1 MTVSFCIYGLK
12 TRIIVGGDDLAGILI
27 DAASRSP
34 AEGLRNGDVLVA
46 AESAVATAEGRLVRL
61 SDIVPSQKA
70 RDLADRYDMDDR
82 IVEVVLR
89 ESDEVVGGIP
99 GFLLTMKGGTLLP
112 NAGVDA
118 SNAPEG
124 FVVPLPA
131 DPNASALALRRAIES
146 RCRIRCGVIVADS
159 RTHAMRLGCSG
170 VAIGVAGIAAV
181 VDERGRRDLFGR
193 ELHVTQR
200 AVADNLASAAEI
212 VMGEADES
220 MPAAIVRGLGIPI
233 VEEIGIA
240 AIEPSQCLFM
250 GVALHADP
258 AVLDRED
265 ESERT

>member
-1 MTVSFCIYGLK
+1 MTTSFCLYGLK

-27 DAASRSP
+27 EAASRSP
-34 AEGLRNGDVLVA
+34 AAGIQNGDLLVA

-61 SDIVPSQKA
+61 AEITPSVKA
-70 RDLADRYDMDDR
+70 SILAERYGMDER
-82 IVEVVLR
+82 LVEVVLR
-89 ESDEVVGGIP
+89 ESDEVVGGIQ

-131 DPNASALALRRAIES
+131 DPNASAQALRGTIEA
-146 RCRIRCGVIVADS
+146 RCGIRCGVIIADS

-170 VAIGVAGIAAV
+170 VAIGVAGITAV
-181 VDERGRRDLFGR
+181 VDERGKRDLFGK

-220 MPAAIVRGLGIPI
+220 TPAAIVRGLEIPI
-233 VEEIGIA
+233 VDETGIA
-240 AIEPSQCLFM
+240 AIEASKCLFM

-258 AVLDRED
+258 AVLNREGKP
-265 ESERT
+265 ERS